1 VKTGVIDLRLRNQRL
16 SQSQFRQ
23 PKEVVSWLGAVQ
35 AQDYA
40 GAKWALGLRTKGVT
54 NAMVERAFEEGRILR
69 THMLRPTWHFVAPA
83 DVRWML
89 SLSAPRVHAASA
101 SYYRKLEL
109 DPRTVARSQRIFA
122 RVLRGGNQLSRA
134 ELGAALDRAGIAA
147 TGMRLAA
154 FVMHAELEQ
163 IVVSGPRR
171 GKQFTYMLLDERAPN
186 AGTLGREA
194 ALAELTR
201 RYFTSHGP
209 ATIRDF
215 VWWSGLTVREAK
227 AGLEMNGSILAQE
240 TLGDLTY
247 WLIPSRAAA
256 PIASGSVHLLPNYDE
271 YLIAYRDRGS
281 TARLP
286 TTADA
291 PRGWDVYA
299 QVLVV
304 DGRFAGTWRRVQRAG
319 VVEIAARPFT
329 TLGRVHARALAV
341 AVDRHGVFLGL
352 PARLS

>member
-1 VKTGVIDLRLRNQRL
+1 VNSCLIDIRLSNQRL
-16 SQSQFRQ
+16 SRSGFRQ
-23 PKEVVSWLGAVQ
+23 PEEVVSWLGAVQ
-35 AQDYA
+35 AQDYP

-54 NAMVERAFEEGRILR
+54 DAIVERAFDEGRILR
-69 THMLRPTWHFVAPA
+69 THILRPTWHFVAPA
-83 DVRWML
+83 DIRWML

-101 SYYRKLEL
+101 TYYRKLEL
-109 DPRTVARSQRIFA
+109 DARTVARSQRVFA
-122 RVLRGGNQLSRA
+122 RVLRGGTQLTRA
-134 ELGAALDRAGIAA
+134 ELGAALGRAGIAA
-147 TGMRLAA
+147 TGTRLAA
-154 FVMHAELEQ
+154 FVMHAELDQ

-186 AGTLGREA
+186 AGTLGRDA

-215 VWWSGLTVREAK
+215 VWWSGLTVREAR
-227 AGLEMNGSILAQE
+227 AGLEMNRSILAHE
-240 TLGDLTY
+240 TLGGLTY
-247 WLIPSRAAA
+247 WLVPSRAAA
-256 PIASGSVHLLPNYDE
+256 PTASKSVYLLPNYDE

-299 QVLVV
+299 QVLIV
-304 DGRFAGTWRRVQRAG
+304 DGRCGGTWRRVQKEGA
-319 VVEIAARPFT
+319 VHVAARPFT
-329 TLGRVHARALAV
+329 TLGRAHARALGAAV
-341 AVDRHGVFLGL
+341 ERHGVFLGV
-352 PARLS
+352 PATLG